1 MRCFVKPQPRQS
13 YALHTVR
20 HLPALRLAE
29 IASACREQVSA
40 ELTCHLQIPLFDSI
54 SEAWFEGGA
63 Q

>member
-1 MRCFVKPQPRQS
+1 MLCQTAATTKLCFAYR
-13 YALHTVR
+13 AT
-20 HLPALRLAE
+20 LPALRLAE